1 MSKLPIIGQRRDIT
15 SARDDTKSGEP
26 TVPETQRPVPFSAFP
41 FFSFS
46 YSFNEITL
54 VDGQT
59 RVRSRQARF
68 VDGKLETEEF
78 DGTASGDVYTNAV
91 AESQRLLAEQT
102 SFLLRQFSQFLPF
115 WRK

>member
-1 MSKLPIIGQRRDIT
+1 MSKLPIIGQKRDVT
-15 SARDDTKSGEP
+15 SPCDDTESGDL
-26 TVPETQRPVPFSAFP
+26 TVPETQRPAPFSAFP

-46 YSFNEITL
+46 YSFHEITL

-102 SFLLRQFSQFLPF
+102 NFLLRQFTQFLPF
-115 WRK
+115 WGK